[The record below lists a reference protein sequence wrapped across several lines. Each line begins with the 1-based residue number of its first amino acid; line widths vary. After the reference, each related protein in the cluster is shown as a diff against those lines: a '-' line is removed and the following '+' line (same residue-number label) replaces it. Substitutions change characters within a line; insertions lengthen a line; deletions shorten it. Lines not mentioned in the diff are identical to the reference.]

1 MGPAPNSRIDHTTRK
16 EDFTQNL
23 IHESQTSITICYAFK
38 MLLFLQITISFNRG
52 LKEKNEKQKKYLNRK
67 KREKV
72 EEE

>member
-38 MLLFLQITISFNRG
+38 ILKLVIVSSNNYKPQTERNRG
-52 LKEKNEKQKKYLNRK
+52 LKEKNEKQ
-67 KREKV
+67 
-72 EEE
+72 

>member
-38 MLLFLQITISFNRG
+38 MLKLVIVSSNHYKPKTEKTERNRG
-52 LKEKNEKQKKYLNRK
+52 LKEKNEKK
-67 KREKV
+67 EISS
-72 EEE
+72 

>member
-38 MLLFLQITISFNRG
+38 ILKLVIVSNDYKLQTENR
-52 LKEKNEKQKKYLNRK
+52 EKQRFE
-67 KREKV
+67 REKRKAK
-72 EEE
+72 